1 MPLFLFFNIAF
12 NIHSHYFCAHEHYQ
26 LLLHHNHE
34 EKKISKNCP
43 IITYPVCCVVNAS
56 PAQQLFQ
63 KNLMFSHFYFVTLAV
78 F

>member
-34 EKKISKNCP
+34 EKKI
-43 IITYPVCCVVNAS
+43 
-56 PAQQLFQ
+56 Q
-63 KNLMFSHFYFVTLAV
+63 KIAPSSLILHVALPTQTQPSNFFKKT
-78 F
+78 

>member
-34 EKKISKNCP
+34 EKK
-43 IITYPVCCVVNAS
+43 
-56 PAQQLFQ
+56 FQ
-63 KNLMFSHFYFVTLAV
+63 KIVPSSFILYVALPTQTQPSNFFKKT
-78 F
+78 